1 MKYYL
6 IIDTISGLVAADKL
20 SEKNFQIDLLIPEN
34 SNFNGFNSKKLQFGS
49 RLFEL
54 ETQKND
60 NSNKDIS
67 EYIPQYKGHRNFIQ
81 HVAPYLKD
89 LFLDKLIVT
98 PDPKLVESDEIY
110 SDFLYGDYFEDLIKY
125 LDFMNDINSKSN
137 RFLINNYS
145 EYTKIIENY
154 KSYKDLSKMLHP
166 SSIDKVIN
174 NLLNKLSGKKDIISK
189 FHRILWLP
197 ILWDSTINDYHHLND
212 KKLTRSKFYRP
223 QNEDFNFVEE
233 LIKRI
238 QSRKNV
244 NLEYFKV
251 DDIRFQDKKI
261 KINKTTIQDNDNV
274 IISLAFRYFEHI
286 FEDKEEDIKR
296 WGFSIYNIKRDYLLK
311 EFSQLTFDDSSLPY
325 RVSYKFDNDT
335 FNLCIEKGTINNNDN
350 KLFNFLIKNGY
361 LSEKFEFEED
371 KYQEFSIPFKLPTK
385 KNEEIFN
392 YKTEKINSILNKSIK
407 LSPLSFYQSSAL
419 NEQIAEGLSIG
430 SKLN

>member
-1 MKYYL
+1 M
-6 IIDTISGLVAADKL
+6 
-20 SEKNFQIDLLIPEN
+20 
-34 SNFNGFNSKKLQFGS
+34 
-49 RLFEL
+49 
-54 ETQKND
+54 
-60 NSNKDIS
+60 
-67 EYIPQYKGHRNFIQ
+67 
-81 HVAPYLKD
+81 
-89 LFLDKLIVT
+89 
-98 PDPKLVESDEIY
+98 
-110 SDFLYGDYFEDLIKY
+110 
-125 LDFMNDINSKSN
+125 
-137 RFLINNYS
+137 
-145 EYTKIIENY
+145 
-154 KSYKDLSKMLHP
+154 
-166 SSIDKVIN
+166 
-174 NLLNKLSGKKDIISK
+174 
-189 FHRILWLP
+189 
-197 ILWDSTINDYHHLND
+197 
-212 KKLTRSKFYRP
+212 
-223 QNEDFNFVEE
+223 
-233 LIKRI
+233 
-238 QSRKNV
+238 
-244 NLEYFKV
+244 
-251 DDIRFQDKKI
+251 
-261 KINKTTIQDNDNV
+261 
-274 IISLAFRYFEHI
+274 AFRYFEHI